1 MSTSFEKIRLA
12 SQKLQNIAHNT
23 PLLTSSTLN
32 ELTGFDVYI
41 KAENFQRV
49 GAFKFRGAYNA
60 ISKLSDDQKAKGVI
74 THSSGNHAQA
84 IALAGKLFNVK
95 TVIVMPKNAP
105 EVKVLATK
113 GYGAEVVFSEPNVKS
128 REDTTESLVQKHG
141 YTFIHPYNNNDVIE
155 GQGTATVE
163 VLDKLHSLDAIITP
177 VGGGGLLSGTSI
189 VAKESKKI
197 KFVFGAEPEQADDA
211 FRSFKA
217 KTLIK
222 EGTPNTIADGLRTY
236 LSELTFG
243 YISKYV
249 DEIITV
255 SEQEIVEA
263 MKFLFQRMKI
273 VVEPSGA
280 VPVAALIKLSKS
292 SSALKKGSKVAC
304 IISGGNIDLTEFF
317 KKFEAT
323 P

>member
-1 MSTSFEKIRLA
+1 MNIQYERIRIA
-12 SQKLQNIAHNT
+12 SQNLKGIANDT
-23 PLLTSSTLN
+23 PLLTSRTLN
-32 ELTGFDVYI
+32 ELTGYDVYI

-60 ISKLSDDQKAKGVI
+60 ISKLTAEQKNKGVI

-84 IALAGKLFNVK
+84 IALAGRLFNIK

-105 EVKVLATK
+105 EVKIQATK
-113 GYGAEVVFSEPNVKS
+113 GYGAEIVFSEPTVAS
-128 REDTTESLVQKHG
+128 REETTASLISKYG

-163 VLDKLHSLDAIITP
+163 IIDSIGSLDAILAP

-189 VAKESKKI
+189 VAKESQKI
-197 KFVFGAEPEQADDA
+197 KFVFGAEPEQANDT
-211 FRSFKA
+211 FRSFKERR
-217 KTLIK
+217 LIQD
-222 EGTPNTIADGLRTY
+222 GTSNTVADGLRTY
-236 LSELTFG
+236 LSELTFD

-249 DEIITV
+249 DDIITV
-255 SEQEIVEA
+255 SEKEIVEA
-263 MKFLFQRMKI
+263 TKFLFERMKI

-292 SSALKKGSKVAC
+292 KSLLPSNSKVAC
-304 IISGGNIDLTEFF
+304 IISGGNIDLTKFF
-317 KKFEAT
+317 NQF
-323 P
+323 

>member
-1 MSTSFEKIRLA
+1 MNTSYEKIRIA
-12 SQKLQNIAHNT
+12 SQNLKGIANDT
-23 PLLTSSTLN
+23 PLLTSRTLN
-32 ELTGFDVYI
+32 ELTGYNIYI

-60 ISKLSDDQKAKGVI
+60 ISKLTADQKSKGVI

-84 IALAGKLFNVK
+84 IALAGKLFKVK

-105 EVKVLATK
+105 EVKIQATR
-113 GYGAEVVFSEPNVKS
+113 GYGAEIVFSEPTVAS
-128 REDTTESLVQKHG
+128 REETTESLVKKHD

-163 VLDKLHSLDAIITP
+163 IIDSIGSLDAILAP

-197 KFVFGAEPEQADDA
+197 KLVFGAEPEQANDA
-211 FRSFKA
+211 YRSFKE
-217 KTLIK
+217 KKLLQ

-236 LSELTFG
+236 LSELTFS

-255 SEQEIVEA
+255 SEKEIIEA
-263 MKFLFQRMKI
+263 TKFLFERMKI

-280 VPVAALIKLSKS
+280 VSVAALIKISKNKS
-292 SSALKKGSKVAC
+292 LLPENSKVAC
-304 IISGGNIDLTEFF
+304 IISGGNIDMTKFF
-317 KKFEAT
+317 NKL
-323 P
+323 